1 MQLSSADCGTA
12 AAASNLWSTAC
23 EGFRMCSPEC
33 AVGAGIEALTA
44 LSALTRLSLGSADG
58 VAVAGLAQRLPAL
71 ADLRLKFGF
80 AQEQEHNAQARL
92 DPFRMQGCSNTIVP
106 TAA

>member
-1 MQLSSADCGTA
+1 
-12 AAASNLWSTAC
+12 
-23 EGFRMCSPEC
+23 MCSPEC